1 MTSFVNGKRFYNA
14 DIRGE
19 YLILSIIFV
28 LAVIVRIY
36 ISTIFFGTSAEGYA
50 NIFLTRN
57 VFESGFIS
65 YPDRYMLLFYFL
77 SASLLFIINDAFWAT
92 MIVTTL
98 FGAGSLL
105 IIYLLAKKI
114 FDRRIAS
121 LLLLLLFLHPE
132 FTIISSMPLKE
143 PVYTFFVFLG
153 ILFLINNQFMN
164 GATAVGLSFLTRM
177 EALWINM
184 PAYIVSTLTIKKY
197 RPLICIAA
205 IFILTVL

>member
-105 IIYLLAKKI
+105 II
-114 FDRRIAS
+114 
-121 LLLLLLFLHPE
+121 
-132 FTIISSMPLKE
+132 
-143 PVYTFFVFLG
+143 
-153 ILFLINNQFMN
+153 
-164 GATAVGLSFLTRM
+164 
-177 EALWINM
+177 
-184 PAYIVSTLTIKKY
+184 
-197 RPLICIAA
+197 
-205 IFILTVL
+205 